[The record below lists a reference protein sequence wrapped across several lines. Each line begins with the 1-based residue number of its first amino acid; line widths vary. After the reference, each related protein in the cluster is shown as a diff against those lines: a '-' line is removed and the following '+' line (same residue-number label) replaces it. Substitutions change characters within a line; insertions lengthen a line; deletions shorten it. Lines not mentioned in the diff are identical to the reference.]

1 MNRLPFEKRRQIIH
15 LMVEGNGINAIE
27 RLTGASKHTVL
38 RYLELAGEACMAHHD
53 RAVHGV
59 KASRVECDE
68 IWSFNSCKRANL
80 PKAKAAPEGAGDVWT
95 WTAIDADSKLIVSYL
110 IGSRD
115 ADAAQD
121 FMFDV
126 ADRLANRVQLTTDG
140 HGAYLSAVVGAFGID
155 VDYAQLIKI
164 YGPTIDAAGPERK
177 YSPGECCGTRKQRFL
192 GKPIKA
198 LVSTSY
204 VEKHN
209 QTMRQHMKR
218 FARLTAGHSK
228 KIDNHVHMVAL
239 YTCWYN
245 FARMNSAVR
254 MSPAM
259 ACGLEQR
266 LWDIGDI
273 VKLIEEWESGA
284 DEAPTAA

>member
-1 MNRLPFEKRRQIIH
+1 MNRLSFKKRRQIIH
-15 LMVEGNGINAIE
+15 LMVEGNSVRGIA
-27 RLTGASKHTVL
+27 RLVEVSLVTVL
-38 RYLELAGEACMAHHD
+38 RYLELAGSACMAHHD
-53 RAVHGV
+53 KAVRGV
-59 KASRVECDE
+59 HAERVECDE
-68 IWSFNSCKRANL
+68 IWSFNYCKKAKRAT
-80 PKAKAAPEGAGDVWT
+80 AKAAPEGAGDAWT

-121 FMFDV
+121 FMHDV
-126 ADRLANRVQLTTDG
+126 AERLANRVQLSTDG
-140 HGAYLSAVVGAFGID
+140 HGVYLSAVLGAFGID

-164 YGPTIDAAGPERK
+164 YGPTADAIGPERK
-177 YSPGECCGTRKQRFL
+177 YSPGECCGTRKQRLL

-245 FARMNSAVR
+245 FARINSSVR

-259 ACGLEQR
+259 AAR
-266 LWDIGDI
+266 LTDTFWDIGDI
-273 VKLIEEWESGA
+273 VKLIEEWEA
-284 DEAPTAA
+284 QA